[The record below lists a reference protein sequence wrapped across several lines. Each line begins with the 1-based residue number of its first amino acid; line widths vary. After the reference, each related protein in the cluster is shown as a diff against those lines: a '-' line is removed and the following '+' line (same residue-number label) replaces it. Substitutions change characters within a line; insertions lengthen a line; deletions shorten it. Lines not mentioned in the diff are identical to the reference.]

1 MISAH
6 DPENRDQRPNR
17 LISEKSPYLLQHA
30 YNPVNWYPWGP
41 EAFEAA
47 QKENKPVFLSIGY
60 SACHWCHVMEKESFE
75 DNEVAGLLNE
85 AFIPVKVDRE
95 ERPDIDTV
103 YMKACQLMTGSGG
116 WPLTIIMTPE
126 KKPFFA
132 GTYLPKESRS
142 GRIGMIDLVPRVKKM
157 WMNQPGDINRLSD
170 ELTAALKQEEA
181 GLPGNALDESALQS
195 AYEELCRRFDE
206 QHGGFGVAPKF
217 PAPHNL
223 MFLLRYWKRK
233 KDTMALRM
241 VEHTLQAMRQGG
253 IYDHVGFGFH
263 RYSTDAIW
271 LVPHFE
277 KMLYD
282 QAMLTLAYVDAYLAT
297 KKEEYRQTACE
308 ICDYVLRDMTGPE
321 GGFYSAEDADS
332 EGVEGKF
339 YVWSYEE
346 IYNML
351 GPSESGLV
359 IKAFNV
365 EKDGN
370 FIDQP
375 INERPGTN
383 ILHLGKSLEEIAA
396 DLNMTV
402 QNLRGRLNTALKKLF
417 SFREK
422 RIHPGKDDKILTDWN
437 GLMIVAL
444 ARAAQA
450 FHEPVYATAAERAAV
465 FVLKNLRTPEGRLL
479 HRYRDGEGSLP
490 AHVDDYAF
498 FISGLIELYETVF
511 DIRHL
516 ETALELNRDFIRH
529 FWDSDR
535 GGFYFTADDTE
546 EILVRKKEIYDAA
559 VPSGNSAAML
569 NLLRLGRISGDADLE
584 EKAVKTGR
592 AFANTV
598 SEYPAAYAQLMLAVD
613 FAAGPTCEVVIAGGP
628 QAEDTKAMLQA
639 LRSEFL
645 PNKVVLLRP
654 FEQKSP
660 DIDRISGF
668 TESYGSPD
676 GKALAYIC
684 RDRNCR
690 LPTSDIARMLEMLND

>member
-6 DPENRDQRPNR
+6 DPESSKQSPNR

-75 DNEVAGLLNE
+75 DNEVAALLNE

-103 YMKACQLMTGSGG
+103 YMKVCQMMTGSGG
-116 WPLTIIMTPE
+116 WPLTIIMTPD
-126 KKPFFA
+126 KKPFFSA
-132 GTYLPKESRS
+132 TYLPKESHS
-142 GRIGMIDLVPRVKKM
+142 GRIGMVDLSPRIKKM
-157 WMNQPGDINRLSD
+157 WMDQPEDIHRLSD
-170 ELTAALKQEEA
+170 EITVALKQDEA
-181 GLPGNALDESALQS
+181 GLPGNALDESVLQS

-206 QHGGFGVAPKF
+206 QHGGFGAAPKF
-217 PAPHNL
+217 PTPHNL
-223 MFLLRYWKRK
+223 LFLLRYWKRK
-233 KDTMALRM
+233 KDPKALRM
-241 VEHTLQAMRQGG
+241 VEQTLQTMRQGG

-263 RYSTDAIW
+263 RYSTDPIW

-282 QAMLTLAYVDAYLAT
+282 QAMLTLAYADAYLAT
-297 KKEEYRQTACE
+297 KKEEYKQTACE
-308 ICDYVLRDMTGPE
+308 ICDYVLRDMTGPG

-346 IYNML
+346 IYNIL
-351 GPSESGLV
+351 GPSDAGLI
-359 IKAFNV
+359 IKVFNIA
-365 EKDGN
+365 KDGN
-370 FIDQP
+370 FIDQT

-383 ILHLGKSLEEIAA
+383 ILHLDKSLEQTAAAMNIA
-396 DLNMTV
+396 T
-402 QNLRGRLNTALKKLF
+402 QNLNDRLNVSLKILF
-417 SFREK
+417 SSRGK

-437 GLMIVAL
+437 GLMVMAL

-450 FHEPVYATAAERAAV
+450 FHEPIYADAAERAAA
-465 FVLKNLRTPEGRLL
+465 FVLNHMRTPEGRLL
-479 HRYRDGEGSLP
+479 HRYRDGDASLP

-498 FISGLIELYETVF
+498 FISALIELYETVF
-511 DIRHL
+511 DIRYL

-559 VPSGNSAAML
+559 VPSGNSVAML
-569 NLLRLGRISGDADLE
+569 NLFRLGRMTGNPDLE
-584 EKAVKTGR
+584 EKAVQTGS

-598 SEYPAAYAQLMLAVD
+598 NEYPAAYTQLMVAVY
-613 FAAGPTCEVVIAGGP
+613 FAAGPPSEVVIAGAS
-628 QAEDTKAMLQA
+628 QAEDTKIMLQT
-639 LRSEFL
+639 LRSQFL
-645 PNKVVLLRP
+645 PNKIVLLRP
-654 FEQKSP
+654 AEQQTP

-668 TESYGSPD
+668 TKSYGSPD
-676 GKALAYIC
+676 GKAVAYIC
-684 RDRNCR
+684 RDRNCQ
-690 LPTSDIARMLEMLND
+690 LPTADIAKMLEMLND